1 MTVVEIVFL
10 AFLAFACLM
19 AMFSMLILLRDI
31 VRDGRSNNNAVAPQ
45 APAQEQAPVAP
56 IVQVVSP
63 APAIAPAPIVA
74 PAPVVSAPIAPAP
87 VVEPVAPAPAP
98 VVEVKEV
105 VVAPVEEVAPA
116 VVEEVEEVVSD
127 DNVSFTSEKS
137 LTIDDKYLELTSD
150 QKTWYDEIIKYASA
164 VDGSRRF
171 KNARYEEYKV
181 GKNRLVRMLIK
192 RGLIVCEFILP
203 NNDFKNYVSEN
214 KLKIKAAPT
223 VLKVVDADSVQIA
236 KDSID
241 IAVKAIEDEKEYKK
255 QQIRERRKQARL
267 AEKGE

>member
-56 IVQVVSP
+56 IVQVVAP
-63 APAIAPAPIVA
+63 TPAIAPAPVVS
-74 PAPVVSAPIAPAP
+74 PAPVA
-87 VVEPVAPAPAP
+87 EPVAPAPAP
-98 VVEVKEV
+98 VVEVKEVVKEV

-192 RGLIVCEFILP
+192 RGIIVCEFILP
-203 NNDFKNYVSEN
+203 NNDFKNYVNEN

-223 VLKVVDADSVQIA
+223 VLKVVDTESVQVA